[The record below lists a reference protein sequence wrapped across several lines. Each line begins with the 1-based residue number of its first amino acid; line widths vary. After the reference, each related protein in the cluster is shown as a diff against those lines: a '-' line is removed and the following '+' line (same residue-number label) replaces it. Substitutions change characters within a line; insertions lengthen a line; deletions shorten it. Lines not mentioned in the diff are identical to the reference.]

1 MGLIFIGCRVTRKA
15 LFCVE
20 IVGRCQTNCR
30 SVTSGWCRSAP
41 VLKSSGR
48 SAVAERELAAG
59 RIAGRFR
66 GYLPVVVDVETG
78 GFNCATDALLELAAV
93 ILWVDEQGA
102 WCPKETISTH
112 VEPFPGANIE
122 PAALQFNGIIPDH
135 PLRGALPEAEA
146 LRKIFAP
153 IREAVKESGC
163 TRAILVGHNASFDLG
178 FVNAAVARVAFQT
191 QPLSPVLGIRH
202 GDAEWFGLWSDGP
215 VARRASRRHGLGQPR
230 CPFRDL

>member
-1 MGLIFIGCRVTRKA
+1 M
-15 LFCVE
+15 
-20 IVGRCQTNCR
+20 
-30 SVTSGWCRSAP
+30 
-41 VLKSSGR
+41 
-48 SAVAERELAAG
+48 AERELAAG

-146 LRKIFAP
+146 LRKVFAP

-178 FVNAAVARVAFQT
+178 FVNAAVARVAFKRNPFHPFSVFDTVTLSGLAYGQT
-191 QPLSPVLGIRH
+191 VLSRAAQAAGMDWDSRDAHSAIY
-202 GDAEWFGLWSDGP
+202 DAEQTATLFCRIVNRWDAVS
-215 VARRASRRHGLGQPR
+215 S
-230 CPFRDL
+230 